1 MKDYNFLE
9 ATIEKENFEA
19 ILQDCERY
27 LQFLQQDIQALKE
40 IENPKH
46 AHMILARLLKDKI
59 IEAVKTLN

>member
-1 MKDYNFLE
+1 MKDSNFLE

-19 ILQDCERY
+19 ILQNCERY